1 MGSASSRFRWTRV
14 AAVVAPAAT
23 FVALLGVG
31 LGRSDGPPAPGDTA
45 PTFTAPLLGETR
57 TVSLAELRG
66 RPVLLNFWASWCAPC
81 RDEAPMLR
89 HAHQEF
95 GDGVTF
101 VGIVVRDSERDAL
114 EFAARHGLDYFHLRD
129 SELTIYDDYGLTG
142 QPESFLIDADG
153 TIVEHVQGPFAA
165 EGDLVA
171 LLRQVTSGGG

>member
-1 MGSASSRFRWTRV
+1 
-14 AAVVAPAAT
+14 VVPAAA

-31 LGRSDGPPAPGDTA
+31 LGRSDGPPAPGDSA
-45 PTFTAPLLGETR
+45 PTFTAPLLGDSR
-57 TVSLAELRG
+57 KVSLEGLRG

-89 HAHQEF
+89 RAHARF
-95 GDGVTF
+95 GDRVTF
-101 VGIVVRDSERDAL
+101 VGIVVRDSDRDAL
-114 EFAARHGLDYFHLRD
+114 EFAARHRLDYFHLRD
-129 SELTIYDDYGLTG
+129 SELAIYDDYGLTG
-142 QPESFLIDADG
+142 QPESFLIDSDG